1 MTNCGYSCPER
12 LLKMSLEDLREFL
25 QEKIGESIYLN
36 DELVI
41 EQLKVSMS
49 ELRKMKIDLPPPGS
63 YIFFTCY
70 CI

>member
-1 MTNCGYSCPER
+1 
-12 LLKMSLEDLREFL
+12 MSLEDLREFL

-36 DELVI
+36 DDLVI

-49 ELRKMKIDLPPPGS
+49 ELRKMKLDLPPPGS
-63 YIFFTCY
+63 AIFLLWY